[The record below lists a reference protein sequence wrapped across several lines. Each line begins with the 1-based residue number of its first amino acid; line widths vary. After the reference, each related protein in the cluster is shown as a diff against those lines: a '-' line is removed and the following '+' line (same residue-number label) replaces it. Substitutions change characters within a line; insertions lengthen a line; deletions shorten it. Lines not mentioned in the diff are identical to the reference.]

1 MCFILLFT
9 CWFVY
14 MCFPSFAK
22 SERYFRKICRQQT
35 NQRPSPSVQ
44 WDDYSN
50 IAMSACCWINQKT
63 EKSQM
68 WDFLVNNA
76 AFVWNMNNSPYNQRV
91 LKIQTV
97 SSGYIFWNT
106 FKRNNFHGCG
116 HHYFHGQI
124 FTHQKIFQK
133 ALTNRS
139 LVLLKR

>member
-1 MCFILLFT
+1 
-9 CWFVY
+9 
-14 MCFPSFAK
+14 
-22 SERYFRKICRQQT
+22 
-35 NQRPSPSVQ
+35 
-44 WDDYSN
+44 
-50 IAMSACCWINQKT
+50 
-63 EKSQM
+63 M

-106 FKRNNFHGCG
+106 FKRNN
-116 HHYFHGQI
+116 YFHGQI

-133 ALTNRS
+133 ALTNRF